1 MDKSTVLTDIDFQEK
16 ANYLAT
22 MVLNGIDEERNKC
35 VLCELLEPQLKKSAT
50 VILCKQ
56 GVIEEYDVWNA
67 VSNFLETHILYEK
80 EYYLGKNNQ
89 SYTPYLLEW
98 GNERKNNKEKVDFWS
113 YIFKKAESKFNNY
126 RRDVQSSVERKSV
139 SLEASFEE
147 DAYSKK
153 LHDYAESQAMLEE
166 ELKETILRLIFSYQI
181 FFDEI
186 NSLDYGLNDSPRK
199 LNERKLLIF
208 HLWYSREYINA
219 SDLFAKEECP
229 SDAREGYLQ
238 NRKTT
243 LRAILKEKWNEKI
256 KDLIDFQNKDYQM
269 IFLTNRDF
277 FEKENLVNIDFLRK
291 LKKRSIESHSECS
304 QVLLA
309 KEDIENKAYG
319 WINTVSNRIKKS
331 GLEADFN
338 KRNQEICKNMLS
350 RIGG

>member
-1 MDKSTVLTDIDFQEK
+1 MDKSTVLTDADFQEK

-22 MVLNGIDEERNKC
+22 MILNGIDEERNKC

-50 VILCKQ
+50 VILFKQ
-56 GVIEEYDVWNA
+56 GVYEEYDVWNA
-67 VSNFLETHILYEK
+67 ISNFLETHILYEK

-98 GNERKNNKEKVDFWS
+98 GNERRNNKENIDFWP
-113 YIFKKAESKFNNY
+113 YIFKKAQSKFNNY
-126 RRDVQSSVERKSV
+126 RRDVQSSIERKSV

-147 DAYSKK
+147 DAYCKK

-166 ELKETILRLIFSYQI
+166 EQKETILRLIFSYQSY
-181 FFDEI
+181 FDEI

-229 SDAREGYLQ
+229 ADAREGYLQ

-338 KRNQEICKNMLS
+338 KRNQEICKNVLS

>member
-1 MDKSTVLTDIDFQEK
+1 MDKSTVLTDSEFQKK
-16 ANYLAT
+16 ANYFAT
-22 MVLNGIDEERNKC
+22 MVLEGIDTEKNKC
-35 VLCELLEPQLKKSAT
+35 VLCELLEPRLKKLAT
-50 VILCKQ
+50 VILFKQ
-56 GVIEEYDVWNA
+56 GFHEEYDILNA
-67 VSNFLETHILYEK
+67 VSDFLETHVLYEK
-80 EYYLGKNNQ
+80 EYYRGKNNQ
-89 SYTPYLLEW
+89 NYIPYLLEW
-98 GNERKNNKEKVDFWS
+98 GKDRTNNEENANFES
-113 YIFKKAESKFNNY
+113 YIYKKAQSKFKNY
-126 RRDVQSSVERKSV
+126 RRDVQSKIDRKTV
-139 SLEASFEE
+139 SLELGFE
-147 DAYSKK
+147 DDSYSKK
-153 LHDYAESQAMLEE
+153 LYDYTESQLMLKEE
-166 ELKETILRLIFSYQI
+166 IKETIFRLALSFQS

-199 LNERKLLIF
+199 LNERKILIF

-269 IFLTNRDF
+269 IFLTDQDF

-291 LKKRSIESHSECS
+291 LKNRSIESHSECS

-338 KRNQEICKNMLS
+338 KRNQEICKNVLS